1 MFDETALGMNNQL
14 FLDVRL
20 LSMTLRKLLISDIL
34 EVELELTAKAMGLGL
49 G

>member
-1 MFDETALGMNNQL
+1 MFDETTLRMNDQL
-14 FLDVRL
+14 LLDVRL

-34 EVELELTAKAMGLGL
+34 EVEWELAAKAMGLGL